1 MADDHAS
8 DQRQAD
14 VPYPDAG
21 IRAVAPHVEY
31 VLATQPDEHQQMFA
45 EALRR
50 HVPGRGGDV
59 MNYVLRM
66 VEEGRREGWQEG
78 LREGIREGVMKGRRE
93 GELRGQLKTIQGFL
107 GRGVLWS
114 TIEEVTGIDEATF
127 WRLWQQQ
134 FDDDTLNA

>member
-8 DQRQAD
+8 DQPQAD

-21 IRAVAPHVEY
+21 IRAVAPHLEY
-31 VLATQPDEHQQMFA
+31 VLAILPDEWQQRFA
-45 EALRR
+45 NALRR
-50 HVPGRGGDV
+50 KVRGRGGDV